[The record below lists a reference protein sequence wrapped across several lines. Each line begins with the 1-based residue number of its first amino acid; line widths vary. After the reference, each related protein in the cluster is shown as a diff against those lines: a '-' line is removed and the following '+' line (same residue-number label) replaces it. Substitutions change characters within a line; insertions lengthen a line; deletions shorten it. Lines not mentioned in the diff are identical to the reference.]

1 LRKLLKDGSRIYENY
16 RGVSHFCLKACVH
29 LDVLAALQL
38 FPLPAPKSPIE
49 DTNRTYPYSGRAIP
63 DDNIA
68 RGNARSVTERQSG
81 RHATITCIR
90 SAMRILDGRPRRS
103 QDFELCPARYFE
115 CRVRPKPQP

>member
-16 RGVSHFCLKACVH
+16 GGVSHFCLKAFVP

-38 FPLPAPKSPIE
+38 FPLPAPNSPIE

-68 RGNARSVTERQSG
+68 RGNARAPVWQARDRYMYTERYED
-81 RHATITCIR
+81 
-90 SAMRILDGRPRRS
+90 LRRAS
-103 QDFELCPARYFE
+103 RTLAGF
-115 CRVRPKPQP
+115 